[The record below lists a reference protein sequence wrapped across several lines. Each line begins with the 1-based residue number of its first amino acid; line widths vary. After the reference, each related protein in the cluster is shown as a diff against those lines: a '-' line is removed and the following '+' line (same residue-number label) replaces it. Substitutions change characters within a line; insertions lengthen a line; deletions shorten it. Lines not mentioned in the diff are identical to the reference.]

1 MKVLDALGQPCSAPW
16 PISMDFGNLSTDAE
30 ADDIR
35 RQLGVGE
42 VGRVGEC
49 VFTFVLLT
57 LFY

>member
-1 MKVLDALGQPCSAPW
+1 
-16 PISMDFGNLSTDAE
+16 MDFGNLSTDAE

-57 LFY
+57 LLY

>member
-1 MKVLDALGQPCSAPW
+1 
-16 PISMDFGNLSTDAE
+16 MDFGNLYTPSTDAE

-57 LFY
+57 LLY